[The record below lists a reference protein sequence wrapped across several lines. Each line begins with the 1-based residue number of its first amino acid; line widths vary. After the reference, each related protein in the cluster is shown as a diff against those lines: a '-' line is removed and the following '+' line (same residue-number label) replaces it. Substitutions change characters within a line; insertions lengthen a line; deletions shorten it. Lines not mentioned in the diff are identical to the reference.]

1 MSEKERSSSFCSEM
15 DYCFRAFQNSSSPNV
30 VSVWNK
36 QDMSEGF
43 GGKWTFQWLECLW
56 MSLNVFAVIF
66 DWDTLGCLVVSKVR
80 KNPTCQPLV
89 PIAAAAARPHHL
101 LSLAT
106 GASLKNVIGTDI
118 LRRQNSDST
127 EARTYHLEKLR
138 REVQY
143 SIYLAC
149 QTTTTGTW
157 TKLNCRKKFQGSH
170 FLILSP
176 SLIQD

>member
-30 VSVWNK
+30 VCLK
-36 QDMSEGF
+36 ETIDMSEGF

-66 DWDTLGCLVVSKVR
+66 DWDTLGCLVVSKAR

-106 GASLKNVIGTDI
+106 GASLKNVIGTTYCDVKTQTP
-118 LRRQNSDST
+118 LRPELITWRNFERCST
-127 EARTYHLEKLR
+127 ASIWHVKLQQQEPEPSWTVERNFRDPTFSYSLHL
-138 REVQY
+138 
-143 SIYLAC
+143 
-149 QTTTTGTW
+149 
-157 TKLNCRKKFQGSH
+157 
-170 FLILSP
+170 
-176 SLIQD
+176 